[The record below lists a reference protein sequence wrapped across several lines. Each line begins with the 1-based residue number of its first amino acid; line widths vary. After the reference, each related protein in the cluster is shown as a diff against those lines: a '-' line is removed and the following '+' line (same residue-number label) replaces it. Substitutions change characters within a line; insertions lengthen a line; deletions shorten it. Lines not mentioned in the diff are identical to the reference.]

1 MKWIFRNTTEPPP
14 NSPSLQR
21 SGGGHPSLQRRGS
34 GGGHHTSLRKKAAR
48 RDRAFS
54 LIELL
59 FVIAIISLLAALLF
73 PVFEKARENGRAA
86 VCLSNMRQIGMSLN
100 MYLQD
105 YDETFPM
112 NRFPDKL
119 HPEGK
124 CALTETN
131 GYPLSTSEDTSVN
144 WRRVMQPYIKSKAA
158 TVCPSNPYSM
168 TRTFQAYPWGDQ
180 TNIHYPEKDW
190 LPLSY
195 AYNGNFFHEAVPSC
209 LYKEAKDRP
218 RSLPEI
224 SAPTNLILLTESR
237 AVYPDIGTWI
247 AGFSTDQNGRGPY
260 QSHNGQITF
269 LFSDLHV
276 KRMKFAATCKAKM
289 WTDMFPDGSTVCQ
302 NLSQLPEEYK

>member
-1 MKWIFRNTTEPPP
+1 MKRNTIESYSSPFVPLDSD
-14 NSPSLQR
+14 SPSLR
-21 SGGGHPSLQRRGS
+21 WKRIGRG
-34 GGGHHTSLRKKAAR
+34 
-48 RDRAFS
+48 RAFS

-73 PVFEKARENGRAA
+73 PVFEKAREQGRAA

-119 HPEGK
+119 HPEAK
-124 CALTETN
+124 CALTGNN
-131 GYPLSTSEDTSVN
+131 GYPLSASEESGIN
-144 WRRVMQPYIKSKAA
+144 WRRVMQGYVKNKAV
-158 TVCPSNPYSM
+158 TVCPSNPYAM
-168 TRTFQAYPWGDQ
+168 TRISPDFPWGDQ
-180 TNIHYPEKDW
+180 TNTHYTERDW

-237 AVYPDIGTWI
+237 APYPDIGTWI
-247 AGFSTDQNGRGPY
+247 VGFRADQNGRGPY
-260 QSHNGQITF
+260 QTHNGQITF
-269 LFSDLHV
+269 LFSDIHV
-276 KRMKFAATCKAKM
+276 KRMKFAATCTSKM
-289 WTDMFPDGSTVCQ
+289 WTDTYPDGSTICD
-302 NLSQLPEEYK
+302 NLSQLPDEYK